1 VSLSESGRHQI
12 RLIDL
17 KTNREDPLELPGLC
31 WFPRWHSDAKRLAYA
46 SMQKGDFDVYWKD
59 VTSAAPPEK
68 LLVTD
73 FDEMPFAFFPKGD
86 AVIVEQSNSEGGYRP
101 MLLPLN
107 PVGTPRPVG
116 AHAVE
121 SVSVSP
127 DGNWIAYVSSPGG
140 PDEAY
145 LVPAT
150 GGVPDRLSTGGAQAV
165 AWSSQQTELF
175 YLRAPE
181 IVAVSFRLENGRL
194 RRVGERVWARVEGN
208 YTDDVFQQNVDGRI
222 LVALSKDSSP
232 REIRVVTNWAS
243 EIARKFK

>member
-1 VSLSESGRHQI
+1 
-12 RLIDL
+12 
-17 KTNREDPLELPGLC
+17 
-31 WFPRWHSDAKRLAYA
+31 
-46 SMQKGDFDVYWKD
+46 
-59 VTSAAPPEK
+59 
-68 LLVTD
+68 
-73 FDEMPFAFFPKGD
+73 
-86 AVIVEQSNSEGGYRP
+86 
-101 MLLPLN
+101 
-107 PVGTPRPVG
+107 
-116 AHAVE
+116 
-121 SVSVSP
+121 
-127 DGNWIAYVSSPGG
+127 
-140 PDEAY
+140 
-145 LVPAT
+145 
-150 GGVPDRLSTGGAQAV
+150 V